1 MLVQMRGLEPPRP
14 CEHQHLKLACLPIP
28 PHLHCTFCS
37 SLTLVAEAT
46 NLKMVPEPGIEPGTR
61 GFSILCSTD

>member
-28 PHLHCTFCS
+28 PHLHGYPKFHRMS
-37 SLTLVAEAT
+37 
-46 NLKMVPEPGIEPGTR
+46 NLKTEET
-61 GFSILCSTD
+61 ILMLCFIR